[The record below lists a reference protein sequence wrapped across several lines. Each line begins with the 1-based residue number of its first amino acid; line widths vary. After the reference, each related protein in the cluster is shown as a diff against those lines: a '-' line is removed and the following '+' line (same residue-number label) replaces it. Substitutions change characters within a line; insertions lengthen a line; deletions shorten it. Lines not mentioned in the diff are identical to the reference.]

1 LVAGEGP
8 LCGRTRVAVRSAAET
23 DEEAVIALWRAC
35 NLTVSYNDP
44 IADFRFACG
53 KPASDVLVAVDAE
66 AVIGSVMVGHDGH
79 RGWLWYVAVDPAR
92 RKQGIGRTLV
102 EAAEDWL
109 RQRGAPKVHLM
120 VRETNTE
127 VIEFYARMGYDPMPR
142 VNMQKWL
149 K

>member
-1 LVAGEGP
+1 MSV
-8 LCGRTRVAVRSAAET
+8 VVRSAAQM
-23 DEEAVIALWRAC
+23 DEEAIVRLWHAC

-44 IADFRFACG
+44 IVDFRFARG
-53 KPASDVLVAVDAE
+53 KPASDVLVAMDEGIV
-66 AVIGSVMVGHDGH
+66 VGSVMVGHDGH

-92 RKQGIGRTLV
+92 RKLGIGRALV
-102 EAAEDWL
+102 RAAEDWL

-120 VRETNTE
+120 VRETNTD

-149 K
+149 KQP